1 MAVEMG
7 LEQSVSQHYAHGAL
21 EQTIFDALA
30 ASGKDLAR
38 LTPEDLGPVDEF
50 HVGGRPATIEFAKAL
65 AFAPNQNLLDIG
77 SGLGG
82 PSRYFAQEWG
92 CKVTGI
98 DLTDEYVR
106 AAGSLA
112 DRVGLG
118 GKVSYVCSSALDLP
132 FGDQSID
139 GAYMMHVGMNI
150 QDKAKLFVEVHR
162 VLKPRAKFGIYDVMR
177 ENEDAALSFPVPWAS
192 GPETSFVEPPAR
204 YLELLEG
211 AGFSVLSHRSRRDRA
226 MQFFQQMR
234 DRAAAAGG
242 VPPPLGLHI
251 LMGPTAPQKIAN
263 MIDNI
268 SRGLIAPVE
277 IIGERRA
284 GISDRH

>member
-1 MAVEMG
+1 MARELG
-7 LEQSVSQHYAHGAL
+7 LEQSVSQHYARGAL
-21 EQTIFDALA
+21 EQTIVDALA

-65 AFAPNQNLLDIG
+65 AYAPGLKLLDIG

-82 PSRYFAQEWG
+82 PSRYFAREWG
-92 CKVTGI
+92 CKVNGI
-98 DLTDEYVR
+98 DLTDDYVQ

-112 DRVGLG
+112 ERVGLG
-118 GKVSYVCSSALDLP
+118 GKVSYVCGSALDLP
-132 FGDQSID
+132 FGDQSFD

-150 QDKAKLFVEVHR
+150 SDKAKLFAEVHR
-162 VLKPRAKFGIYDVMR
+162 VLKPGAKFGIYDVMR

-211 AGFSVLSHRSRRDRA
+211 AGFSILSHTSRHDRA

-251 LMGPTAPQKIAN
+251 LMGPTAPQKVAN

-284 GISDRH
+284 

>member
-1 MAVEMG
+1 MPGESNI
-7 LEQSVSQHYAHGAL
+7 EQSVSRHYAHGAL
-21 EQTIFDALA
+21 EQTIVDALT

-65 AFAPNQNLLDIG
+65 AFAPDQQLLDIG

-92 CKVTGI
+92 CKVKGI
-98 DLTDEYVR
+98 DLTDDYVR

-118 GKVSYVCSSALDLP
+118 GKVSYVCGSALNLP
-132 FGDQSID
+132 FGDRSID

-150 QDKAKLFVEVHR
+150 SDKAKLFAEVYR
-162 VLKPRAKFGIYDVMR
+162 VLKPGAKFGIYDVMR

-211 AGFSVLSHRSRRDRA
+211 AGFSS
-226 MQFFQQMR
+226 
-234 DRAAAAGG
+234 
-242 VPPPLGLHI
+242 
-251 LMGPTAPQKIAN
+251 
-263 MIDNI
+263 
-268 SRGLIAPVE
+268 
-277 IIGERRA
+277 
-284 GISDRH
+284 